1 MFERFNAYRI
11 MWILVFFDLPS
22 ETKMD
27 RKIYAK
33 FRNEIM
39 ANGFGMFQFSI
50 YLRHC
55 GSRENADVHIK
66 RVKKI
71 LPPKGHVGI
80 MSVTDKQFGMME
92 IFRGRELIDSPQ
104 TVQQLELF

>member
-11 MWILVFFDLPS
+11 MWVLVFFDLPT
-22 ETKMD
+22 ETKKE

-33 FRNEIM
+33 FRKEIM
-39 ANGFGMFQFSI
+39 ANGFNMFQFSI

-55 GSRENADVHIK
+55 ASRENADVHIA
-66 RVKKI
+66 RVRQI
-71 LPPKGHVGI
+71 LPPKGHIGI
-80 MSVTDKQFGMME
+80 MCITDKQFGMME
-92 IFRGRELIDSPQ
+92 IFRGKELIDAPE